1 MCGYKQWRK
10 VRRAVLQAVALVC
23 ACTML
28 GACGTQKTEPDRVN
42 LADVVLAVGLNPH
55 SKDVIRAN
63 TGLVALVHKDGTADF
78 IDTKGMSPQNMAWN
92 DSGLFFDDSDNHFYI
107 SRDPGHG
114 YVSKRDNA
122 SAAGITMAPVGD
134 DAVLAM
140 YQGEYAQADDSTT
153 VQMQWL
159 TPKPQTLVTSPAA
172 LPDAV
177 AQCASGTFATARS
190 NDDPGSYVLY
200 EISETDG
207 MKQVDSKPVTEQFVP
222 GTSTGAVPCVGDE
235 LVLFGGVSDGA
246 KGNGYGSQTL
256 TLLKWNVKTHELTQ
270 ENATQKNGEPQ
281 LYVGETSFFYG
292 QDLTTDAGE
301 MIAMSTNGDV
311 EFIDMRTMRIT
322 RSKESP
328 QLFDV
333 GTAQYDIAGSDAYAY
348 MIFTPTSGSKDDA
361 KIFVYRTSD
370 WALVHTIDA
379 QGTLNDL
386 LSNRKELYPTVFAA
400 NPAMSWD

>member
-1 MCGYKQWRK
+1 MRGCKQLHR
-10 VRRAVLQAVALVC
+10 VRRALLQAVALVC
-23 ACTML
+23 ACLMV
-28 GACGTQKTEPDRVN
+28 GACGVQKTDPDRVN

-55 SKDVIRAN
+55 AKDVMRAN

-78 IDTKGMSPQNMAWN
+78 IDTRGMLPQNMAWN
-92 DSGLFFDDSDNHFYI
+92 AAGLFFDDSDNHFYI
-107 SRDPGHG
+107 SRDLGHG

-122 SAAGITMAPVGD
+122 SAAGIAMVPVSD

-140 YQGEYAQADDSTT
+140 YQGEYSQSEDNTT
-153 VQMQWL
+153 VQTQWL

-177 AQCASGTFATARS
+177 AQCQSGTFATARD
-190 NDDPGSYVLY
+190 NDDPETYVLY

-207 MKQVDSKPVTEQFVP
+207 MKQVDSRPVTEQFVP

-235 LVLFGGVSDGA
+235 LVLFGGVRDSA

-256 TLLKWNVKTHELTQ
+256 TLLKWNVKTHKLTRQ
-270 ENATQKNGEPQ
+270 NVTQKNGESQ

-292 QDLTTDAGE
+292 RDLTTDAGE
-301 MIAMSTNGDV
+301 MIAMSTDGDV
-311 EFIDMRTMRIT
+311 EFIDMRTAQIT
-322 RSKESP
+322 RSKEPP

-333 GTAQYDIAGSDAYAY
+333 GTAQYDIAGADAYAY
-348 MIFTPTSGSKDDA
+348 MIFTPTGGAKGDA

-370 WALVHTIDA
+370 WTLVHTIDA

>member
-177 AQCASGTFATARS
+177 AQCASGTFANRQ
-190 NDDPGSYVLY
+190 
-200 EISETDG
+200 
-207 MKQVDSKPVTEQFVP
+207 KQ
-222 GTSTGAVPCVGDE
+222 
-235 LVLFGGVSDGA
+235 
-246 KGNGYGSQTL
+246 
-256 TLLKWNVKTHELTQ
+256 
-270 ENATQKNGEPQ
+270 
-281 LYVGETSFFYG
+281 
-292 QDLTTDAGE
+292 
-301 MIAMSTNGDV
+301 
-311 EFIDMRTMRIT
+311 
-322 RSKESP
+322 
-328 QLFDV
+328 
-333 GTAQYDIAGSDAYAY
+333 
-348 MIFTPTSGSKDDA
+348 
-361 KIFVYRTSD
+361 
-370 WALVHTIDA
+370 
-379 QGTLNDL
+379 
-386 LSNRKELYPTVFAA
+386 
-400 NPAMSWD
+400 